1 MKKNIFIFVILFASK
16 ISLGQKVVPTLTI
29 GTAHV
34 DRIFGTS
41 NDSIEAKND
50 SLSFKDFQTNTN
62 IIVSRSDYLSEINS
76 MFKDSIIYSIT
87 KRINSLPNNFM
98 LERNYYV
105 DLDYYDRY
113 IHPRFFDEAF
123 LNLLKKNKLLIV
135 KNGVYVKM
143 TDITTKVIRIYCCE
157 KTAHIYCGKDWG
169 IFYNKELL
177 TSFHKSRNRRAYAVR
192 SCF

>member
-1 MKKNIFIFVILFASK
+1 MKKIIFIFLILFVSK
-16 ISLGQKVVPTLTI
+16 ISFGQKTVPTLTV
-29 GTAHV
+29 GAEHV

-50 SLSFKDFQTNTN
+50 SLLFRDFQTNTN
-62 IIVSRSDYLSEINS
+62 IIVSRADYLSEINS
-76 MFKDSIIYSIT
+76 IFKDSIKYSIL
-87 KRINSLPNNFM
+87 KRINSLSNNFM
-98 LERNYYV
+98 IERNYYV

-113 IHPRFFDEAF
+113 IHPKFFDEAF
-123 LNLLKKNKLLIV
+123 LNLLKKNKLLIL

-143 TDITTKVIRIYCCE
+143 TGITTKVIRIYCCK

-169 IFYNKELL
+169 LFYNKELL
-177 TSFHKSRNRRAYAVR
+177 TSFHKNRNRQAYAVR